1 MAAVR
6 KESQG
11 AQPLIT
17 RRRFIKSL
25 VAGVGALIVAPSLV
39 LPYEPKVI
47 YSIPLQSYEGLRAE
61 AIQKLSEWFA
71 KEYDEAMFRYLTGG
85 KPKCMGLFTG

>member
-1 MAAVR
+1 M
-6 KESQG
+6 
-11 AQPLIT
+11 IT

-47 YSIPLQSYEGLRAE
+47 YSIPLQSYENLREE
-61 AIQKLSEWFA
+61 AMLRTLSKWYA
-71 KEYDEAMFRYLTGG
+71 KQMDEALFKVLMTGYKPPLTVVINQERRGYQFH
-85 KPKCMGLFTG
+85 LN